1 MFRIIKFFLVI
12 PFLFLLLSAMGG
24 GGGSA
29 VQAQAA
35 IPWNCADWQAAT
47 HADRATAILES
58 LAENRGKALYCG
70 VDQSDTFGKAETWA
84 AGEHRNERDDTI
96 YQGERGRFRGFTAA
110 QEGYL
115 TEGKSGITGYGADFI
130 FEFPRPKPQRRRVK
144 YVPVGDVSGMLLSCG
159 PLVSLA
165 NCGDGKVQVAPQ
177 GSPGSIQQRVQAALQ
192 TFNRDVHPRLDWPGM
207 ARQAAKAQCNA
218 GNRGKNRTP
227 HVRRVSIP
235 TEATQATASGTGVP
249 TDGTYFHLET
259 GPPNY
264 VYQER
269 SYTATCVKKVKG
281 PRR

>member
-1 MFRIIKFFLVI
+1 MPGLLKTFLVG
-12 PFLFLLLSAMGG
+12 LFLLILISVPGG
-24 GGGSA
+24 GGQA
-29 VQAQAA
+29 QAQAA

-144 YVPVGDVSGMLLSCG
+144 YVPVGDVSGRMLSCG
-159 PLVSLA
+159 PRISLA
-165 NCGDGKVQVAPQ
+165 NCGDGKVELA
-177 GSPGSIQQRVQAALQ
+177 SGSIANIRAGLAQ
-192 TFNRDVHPRLDWPGM
+192 FNREVHPRLDWM
-207 ARQAAKAQCNA
+207 AMVREYARPTC
-218 GNRGKNRTP
+218 RRMHSTP
-227 HVRRVSIP
+227 YVRRIMIDTAIDSEGVDTTLFAP
-235 TEATQATASGTGVP
+235 TG
-249 TDGTYFHLET
+249 DYFHLET
-259 GPPNY
+259 GTPNY

-269 SYTATCVKKVKG
+269 NWTATCVKKVKG

>member
-24 GGGSA
+24 GGGSSA
-29 VQAQAA
+29 QAQAA

-84 AGEHRNERDDTI
+84 AGEHRNERDNTI

-144 YVPVGDVSGMLLSCG
+144 YVPVGEVSRTVTSCG
-159 PLVSLA
+159 TPLSVTPCD
-165 NCGDGKVQVAPQ
+165 NDGKVAIPSG
-177 GSPGSIQQRVQAALQ
+177 GSTQQNVQAALQ
-192 TFNRDVHPRLDWPGM
+192 TFNREVHPRLDWPAL
-207 ARQAAKAQCNA
+207 ARSIARLRC
-218 GNRGKNRTP
+218 RSMHSTS
-227 HVRRVSIP
+227 HVRRVSITTDVVP
-235 TEATQATASGTGVP
+235 ATASGTGVP
-249 TDGTYFHLET
+249 TDSRFQLEGTTHA
-259 GPPNY
+259 
-264 VYQER
+264 YQER
-269 SYTATCVKKVKG
+269 SFTATCVKKVKG